1 MERLIN
7 ILKQNEK
14 ITDWIVVN
22 TVSKSNE
29 VFLIKDKVDMNRSC
43 VTNETSV
50 RVFVDFEENGDKFK
64 GDSTVVLNLND
75 SEDEIKE
82 KIDRTAFAAKFVKN
96 KYYELPEKEDGYAT
110 LKDIKVC
117 EDLTDNFKK
126 VHDVIYKDYG
136 YKSKVNSCEI
146 FAYENHKHV
155 VTSKGVDVEYPSN
168 KFTFEIVTDCNVE
181 DEPVEIFNGYDLTS
195 IDYSKIEEIVD
206 KQLLET
212 EKRSSAVRNE
222 KMENM
227 RVILSNEAVEEFL
240 YYYYDQARD
249 AMIYQQISSAKLGER
264 FFGDNPKVNFN
275 MKINP
280 TLETSINKRP
290 VDSEGK
296 KLVEYDLYKNG
307 VVENLVTNAKYSYYL
322 NVKNMGQSPVFE
334 VSGGDISVEELKSQD
349 YIEVLAFSSFLMDSA
364 TGDFGGE
371 FRLARLVKDGV
382 ESFITGGS
390 ISLNVKE
397 VQDSMIFSKELKSR
411 KNSLA
416 PAVIAFDNVTIAGK

>member
-1 MERLIN
+1 
-7 ILKQNEK
+7 
-14 ITDWIVVN
+14 
-22 TVSKSNE
+22 
-29 VFLIKDKVDMNRSC
+29 
-43 VTNETSV
+43 
-50 RVFVDFEENGDKFK
+50 
-64 GDSTVVLNLND
+64 
-75 SEDEIKE
+75 
-82 KIDRTAFAAKFVKN
+82 
-96 KYYELPEKEDGYAT
+96 
-110 LKDIKVC
+110 
-117 EDLTDNFKK
+117 
-126 VHDVIYKDYG
+126 
-136 YKSKVNSCEI
+136 
-146 FAYENHKHV
+146 
-155 VTSKGVDVEYPSN
+155 
-168 KFTFEIVTDCNVE
+168 
-181 DEPVEIFNGYDLTS
+181 
-195 IDYSKIEEIVD
+195 
-206 KQLLET
+206 
-212 EKRSSAVRNE
+212 
-222 KMENM
+222 
-227 RVILSNEAVEEFL
+227 
-240 YYYYDQARD
+240 
-249 AMIYQQISSAKLGER
+249 
-264 FFGDNPKVNFN
+264 

-334 VSGGDISVEELKSQD
+334 VSGGDMSVEELKSQD
-349 YIEVLAFSSFLMDSA
+349 YIEMLAFSSFLMDSA